1 MPIFLGCWLSE
12 EILIEIIE
20 RNNTHCK
27 LATLSRRQTPML
39 PGRRYRS
46 MSPAGRQSL
55 HWKILASAHHLIT
68 PHCSGMHFYCCIV
81 NMWLRLITRS
91 SFIRCQE
98 AFAKIKEGWG
108 IGLYPLL
115 QRRTSASR
123 TKEFGALC
131 RFTQYP
137 KIQLKRISSPTRAKT
152 SDPWIASIAGG
163 GESGGKVRA
172 DVVSHRWRLV
182 ALIEYLATL
191 APSWRDQESSR
202 QAFPSTGLGDINAG
216 FDWSAAL
223 YPTSSQC

>member
-1 MPIFLGCWLSE
+1 
-12 EILIEIIE
+12 
-20 RNNTHCK
+20 
-27 LATLSRRQTPML
+27 
-39 PGRRYRS
+39 
-46 MSPAGRQSL
+46 
-55 HWKILASAHHLIT
+55 
-68 PHCSGMHFYCCIV
+68 
-81 NMWLRLITRS
+81 MWLCLIPRS

-108 IGLYPLL
+108 IGLSPLL
-115 QRRTSASR
+115 MMFSLQWEELLFQGLSTN
-123 TKEFGALC
+123 ELGALC
-131 RFTQYP
+131 HFRQYP
-137 KIQLKRISSPTRAKT
+137 KIQLKRTSSPTRTKT

-163 GESGGKVRA
+163 GESGGKLRA

-191 APSWRDQESSR
+191 APSWRDEESSR